1 MMRHISR
8 RLAAMLLALAVLAS
22 MTTFAEEV
30 ILEDVSLDSE
40 EVIALEDK
48 GLELSDTLIDI
59 ELDATLEGPDGN
71 AGSDDLPRLE
81 PSGVNAEAT
90 QLMLGV
96 KEKYTLDAQ
105 AIGSGSKVTFKSS
118 NKKVATVTSK
128 GVIQGVK
135 KGNATITGTVKGG
148 AEVVYEVQV
157 VAAPNRVKL
166 DKSSISLGVKES
178 ILMTPTIPDGTHA
191 SFTWSTSDKTVATVS
206 KTGKI
211 TGRKAG
217 KATVTVKTQN
227 GKTAKVTVKVLK
239 APSKVTLDKNS
250 ASLMEGESL
259 KLKVTLPSNTY
270 SKITWSSSNNGVATV
285 SAAGKVTAVA
295 AGTAT
300 ITARTFNN
308 KKATCKVTVKS
319 GTSGETVYRALLIG
333 EENFS
338 GQSVC
343 TRNRGD
349 VTAMTNMLNSIT
361 GPAGGSFSIIKK
373 YDLSASQVLS
383 AVKNAFSGA
392 DDDDV
397 SLFFIATH
405 GDVDYTGDY
414 AGALA
419 MSPSGSLLLKDLA
432 NALNAVPGKVI
443 VVLESCGAGAAVYP
457 NGGNSNNDGKA
468 LYEDIKRRATQFD
481 EAVIRAFSGADP
493 GIVVTLQPND
503 VQANTGEFRVDN
515 KFYVLTASRYQ
526 ELSWGMESGKS
537 ETSYNYFTMWL
548 TQGIGTSGAMPADA
562 NSNNQTTLDELY
574 RYISKVGDDYQFRT
588 DSGVYYQFSAI
599 PALKSLD
606 LPPASLR
613 AFALV

>member
-59 ELDATLEGPDGN
+59 ELDATLEGLDGN
-71 AGSDDLPRLE
+71 AGSDNLPRLE

-468 LYEDIKRRATQFD
+468 LYEDVKRRATQFD

-537 ETSYNYFTMWL
+537 ETSYNYFTLWL

-574 RYISKVGDDYQFRT
+574 RYISKVGDDYQFKT
-588 DSGVYYQFSAI
+588 DGGVYYQHVQVY
-599 PALKSLD
+599 PADSDYVLFC
-606 LPPASLR
+606 R
-613 AFALV
+613 

>member
-59 ELDATLEGPDGN
+59 ELDATLEGIDGN

-588 DSGVYYQFSAI
+588 DGGVYYQHVQVY
-599 PALKSLD
+599 PADSDYVLFC
-606 LPPASLR
+606 R
-613 AFALV
+613 

>member
-30 ILEDVSLDSE
+30 ILEDVSFDNE

-361 GPAGGSFSIIKK
+361 GCLA
-373 YDLSASQVLS
+373 VLHRHS
-383 AVKNAFSGA
+383 RRCG
-392 DDDDV
+392 
-397 SLFFIATH
+397 LHRRLRRGT
-405 GDVDYTGDY
+405 GDVPQRQPAAEGF
-414 AGALA
+414 GQR
-419 MSPSGSLLLKDLA
+419 PQ
-432 NALNAVPGKVI
+432 
-443 VVLESCGAGAAVYP
+443 CGARQG
-457 NGGNSNNDGKA
+457 D
-468 LYEDIKRRATQFD
+468 RR
-481 EAVIRAFSGADP
+481 I
-493 GIVVTLQPND
+493 GIL
-503 VQANTGEFRVDN
+503 R
-515 KFYVLTASRYQ
+515 SRRGSVSQ
-526 ELSWGMESGKS
+526 WR
-537 ETSYNYFTMWL
+537 
-548 TQGIGTSGAMPADA
+548 Q
-562 NSNNQTTLDELY
+562 Q
-574 RYISKVGDDYQFRT
+574 Q
-588 DSGVYYQFSAI
+588 
-599 PALKSLD
+599 
-606 LPPASLR
+606 
-613 AFALV
+613 

>member
-59 ELDATLEGPDGN
+59 ELDATLEGLDGN

-118 NKKVATVTSK
+118 NKKVAPVTSK

-537 ETSYNYFTMWL
+537 ETSYNYFTLWL

-574 RYISKVGDDYQFRT
+574 RYISKVGDDYQFKT
-588 DSGVYYQFSAI
+588 DGGVYYQHVQVY
-599 PALKSLD
+599 PADSDYVLFC
-606 LPPASLR
+606 R
-613 AFALV
+613 

>member
-59 ELDATLEGPDGN
+59 ELDATLEGLDGN

-118 NKKVATVTSK
+118 NKKVATVTSR

-135 KGNATITGTVKGG
+135 KGNATITGTVKDG

-457 NGGNSNNDGKA
+457 NGGNSSNDGKT
-468 LYEDIKRRATQFD
+468 LYEGIKRRATQFD

-588 DSGVYYQFSAI
+588 DSGVYYQHVQVY
-599 PALKSLD
+599 PADSDYVLFC
-606 LPPASLR
+606 R
-613 AFALV
+613 

>member
-1 MMRHISR
+1 
-8 RLAAMLLALAVLAS
+8 MLLALAVLAS

-59 ELDATLEGPDGN
+59 ELDATLEGLDGN

-537 ETSYNYFTMWL
+537 ETSYNYFTLWL

-574 RYISKVGDDYQFRT
+574 RYISKVGDDYQFKT
-588 DSGVYYQFSAI
+588 DGGVYYQHVQVY
-599 PALKSLD
+599 PADSDYVLFC
-606 LPPASLR
+606 R
-613 AFALV
+613 

>member
-8 RLAAMLLALAVLAS
+8 RLAAMLLALAMLAS
-22 MTTFAEEV
+22 MTTYAEEV
-30 ILEDVSLDSE
+30 ILEDVSLDNE

-59 ELDATLEGPDGN
+59 ELDATLEGLDGN
-71 AGSDDLPRLE
+71 AGSDNLPRLE

-148 AEVVYEVQV
+148 EEVVYEVQV

-178 ILMTPTIPDGTHA
+178 FLMTPTIPDGTHA

-588 DSGVYYQFSAI
+588 DSGVYYQHVQVY
-599 PALKSLD
+599 PADSDYVLFC
-606 LPPASLR
+606 R
-613 AFALV
+613 

>member
-59 ELDATLEGPDGN
+59 ELDATLEGSDGN

-81 PSGVNAEAT
+81 PSGINAEAT

-468 LYEDIKRRATQFD
+468 LYEDVKRRATQFD

-588 DSGVYYQFSAI
+588 DGGVYYQHVQVY
-599 PALKSLD
+599 PADSDYVLFC
-606 LPPASLR
+606 R
-613 AFALV
+613 

>member
-59 ELDATLEGPDGN
+59 ELDATLEGIDGN

-537 ETSYNYFTMWL
+537 ETSYNYFTLWL

-588 DSGVYYQFSAI
+588 DSGVYYQHVQVY
-599 PALKSLD
+599 PADSDYVLFC
-606 LPPASLR
+606 R
-613 AFALV
+613 

>member
-59 ELDATLEGPDGN
+59 ELDATLEGIDGN

-562 NSNNQTTLDELY
+562 NNNNQTTLDELY

-588 DSGVYYQFSAI
+588 DSGVYYQHVQVY
-599 PALKSLD
+599 PADSDYVLFC
-606 LPPASLR
+606 R
-613 AFALV
+613 

>member
-1 MMRHISR
+1 MMRHIYR

-48 GLELSDTLIDI
+48 GLGLSDTLIDI

-349 VTAMTNMLNSIT
+349 VTAMTKMLNSIT
-361 GPAGGSFSIIKK
+361 GPAGGNFSIVKK

-588 DSGVYYQFSAI
+588 DSGVYYQHVQVY
-599 PALKSLD
+599 PADSDYVLFC
-606 LPPASLR
+606 R
-613 AFALV
+613 

>member
-588 DSGVYYQFSAI
+588 DSGVYYQHVQVYHADSDYVLFC
-599 PALKSLD
+599 
-606 LPPASLR
+606 R
-613 AFALV
+613 

>member
-59 ELDATLEGPDGN
+59 ELDATLEGLDGN

-457 NGGNSNNDGKA
+457 NGGNSSNDGKA
-468 LYEDIKRRATQFD
+468 LYEDVKRRATQFD

-537 ETSYNYFTMWL
+537 ETSYNYFTLWL

-588 DSGVYYQFSAI
+588 DSGVYYQHVQVY
-599 PALKSLD
+599 PADSDYVLFF
-606 LPPASLR
+606 R
-613 AFALV
+613 

>member
-59 ELDATLEGPDGN
+59 ELDATLEGIDGN

-373 YDLSASQVLS
+373 YDLSAKQVLS

-574 RYISKVGDDYQFRT
+574 RYISKVGDDYQFKT
-588 DSGVYYQFSAI
+588 DGGVYYQHVQVY
-599 PALKSLD
+599 PADSDYVLFC
-606 LPPASLR
+606 R
-613 AFALV
+613 

>member
-59 ELDATLEGPDGN
+59 ELDATLEGLDGN
-71 AGSDDLPRLE
+71 AGSDNLPRLE

-526 ELSWGMESGKS
+526 ELSWGMETGKS
-537 ETSYNYFTMWL
+537 ETSYNYFTLWL

-574 RYISKVGDDYQFRT
+574 RYISKVGDDYQFKT
-588 DSGVYYQFSAI
+588 DGGVYYQHVQVY
-599 PALKSLD
+599 PADSDYVLFC
-606 LPPASLR
+606 R
-613 AFALV
+613 

>member
-59 ELDATLEGPDGN
+59 ELDATLEGLDGN

-574 RYISKVGDDYQFRT
+574 RYISKVGDDYQFKT
-588 DSGVYYQFSAI
+588 DGGVYYQHVQVY
-599 PALKSLD
+599 PADSDYVLFC
-606 LPPASLR
+606 R
-613 AFALV
+613 

>member
-59 ELDATLEGPDGN
+59 ELDATLEGLDGN

-457 NGGNSNNDGKA
+457 NGGNSSNDGKA

-574 RYISKVGDDYQFRT
+574 RYISKVGDDYQFKT
-588 DSGVYYQFSAI
+588 DGGVYYQHVQVY
-599 PALKSLD
+599 PADSDYVLFC
-606 LPPASLR
+606 R
-613 AFALV
+613 

>member
-59 ELDATLEGPDGN
+59 ELDATLEGLDGN
-71 AGSDDLPRLE
+71 AGSDNLPRLE

-562 NSNNQTTLDELY
+562 NNNNQTTLDELY

-588 DSGVYYQFSAI
+588 DSGVYYQHVQVY
-599 PALKSLD
+599 PADSDYVLFC
-606 LPPASLR
+606 R
-613 AFALV
+613 

>member
-59 ELDATLEGPDGN
+59 ELDATLEGLDGN

-239 APSKVTLDKNS
+239 APSKLTLDKNS

-373 YDLSASQVLS
+373 YDLSAKQVLS

-457 NGGNSNNDGKA
+457 NGGNSSNDGKA
-468 LYEDIKRRATQFD
+468 LYEDVKRRATQFD

-537 ETSYNYFTMWL
+537 ETSYNYFTLWL

-574 RYISKVGDDYQFRT
+574 RYISKVGDDYQFKT
-588 DSGVYYQFSAI
+588 DGGVYYQHVQVY
-599 PALKSLD
+599 PADSDYVLFC
-606 LPPASLR
+606 R
-613 AFALV
+613 

>member
-59 ELDATLEGPDGN
+59 ELDATLEGLDGN

-90 QLMLGV
+90 RLMLGV
-96 KEKYTLDAQ
+96 KEKYALDAQ

-457 NGGNSNNDGKA
+457 NGGNSSNDGKA
-468 LYEDIKRRATQFD
+468 LYEDVKRRTTQFD

-588 DSGVYYQFSAI
+588 DGGVYYQHVQVY
-599 PALKSLD
+599 PADSDYVLFC
-606 LPPASLR
+606 R
-613 AFALV
+613 